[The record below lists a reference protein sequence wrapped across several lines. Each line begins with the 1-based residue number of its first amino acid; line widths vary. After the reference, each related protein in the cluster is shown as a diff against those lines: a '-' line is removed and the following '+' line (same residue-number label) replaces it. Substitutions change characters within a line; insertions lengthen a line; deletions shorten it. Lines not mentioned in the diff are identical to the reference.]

1 MLHYMLDAYGA
12 DQENS
17 NNLLAVNE
25 LLFKVLQ
32 DLSVGPIMPPFLLPY
47 YYCDDPYD
55 GGISAFC
62 FCRGGHITI
71 HTFPY
76 RRCYFADVF
85 CDNFFTSQEAE
96 KAFTSRLYAR
106 KVKSVVVDRRFPDS
120 FPAGGDSD
128 SDDFGPH
135 YLVSVEDADLDMD
148 AIYRILDSLPQKIN
162 MLPITRPYVMYD
174 QSRAPTYISGIVL
187 VAQSHIS
194 IHYDIAARHIY
205 MDIFSCKFLD
215 DATIRSVV
223 DDLFGAKAQ
232 YHLVIRGSKYMWNMQ
247 NARLQNERSAA
258 WRKNIGD

>member
-17 NNLLAVNE
+17 NQMLCVNE
-25 LLFKVLQ
+25 LLLKVLQ
-32 DLSVGPIMPPFLLPY
+32 DLSVVPIMPPFLLPY
-47 YYCDDPYD
+47 YYCDDPAD

-76 RRCYFADVF
+76 RGCYFADVF
-85 CDNFFTSQEAE
+85 CDNFFTTQEAE
-96 KAFTSRLYAR
+96 KAFTGRLFAR
-106 KVKSVVVDRRFPDS
+106 KVKSVLVDRRFPDS
-120 FPAGGDSD
+120 FPNTAESD

-135 YLVSVEDADLDMD
+135 YLIRIDDIDLDMPG
-148 AIYRILDSLPQKIN
+148 IFVLLDNLPQKIN

-174 QSRAPTYISGIVL
+174 KTQNPSFVSGIVL

-194 IHYDIAARHIY
+194 IHYDMAARSAY

-215 DATIRSVV
+215 DATIHRVA
-223 DDLFGAKAQ
+223 DDLFGGKAR
-232 YHLVIRGSKYMWNMQ
+232 YHLVIRGSKYMWNTQ
-247 NARLQNERSAA
+247 SARAAIERSAA
-258 WRKNIGD
+258 WRNNIGD